1 MSRAGQKSV
10 SHADSRIRK
19 NKIRRKREIRRNL
32 LLSLFTL
39 CLAVTLA
46 FSLTSFLSNAKSNE
60 ETVFYKYYTSIQ
72 VESGTT
78 LFSIAE
84 EYRGEHYDSVD
95 KYIEEVMRMN
105 SLHDEKIIAGQHL
118 IIPYYSS
125 EFF

>member
-1 MSRAGQKSV
+1 MNKAGQRAV
-10 SHADSRIRK
+10 SYADSRIRK
-19 NKIRRKREIRRNL
+19 NKIRRNREIRRNV
-32 LLSLFTL
+32 LLSFLTL
-39 CLAVTLA
+39 CLAITLA
-46 FSLTSFLSNAKSNE
+46 FSLTGFLSNAKSNE

-72 VESGTT
+72 VERGAT

-84 EYRGEHYDSVD
+84 EYKGEHYDSAEA
-95 KYIEEVMRMN
+95 YIEEVMRMN

>member
-10 SHADSRIRK
+10 SHADIRIRK

-32 LLSLFTL
+32 LLSFFTL

-46 FSLTSFLSNAKSNE
+46 FSLTGFLSNAKSNE

-72 VESGTT
+72 VESGAT

-84 EYRGEHYDSVD
+84 EYRGEHYDSAD
-95 KYIEEVMRMN
+95 AYIEEVMRMN
-105 SLHDEKIIAGQHL
+105 SLHNEKIIAGQHL

>member
-10 SHADSRIRK
+10 SHADNRIRK

-32 LLSLFTL
+32 LLSFFTL

-46 FSLTSFLSNAKSNE
+46 FSLTGFLSNAKSNE

-84 EYRGEHYDSVD
+84 EYRGEHYDSVN